1 MINLSLRIKGL
12 GGDMKNNKGY
22 IAGAKRRLEKARKML
37 PDGFVLVRDLA
48 EENFLNPHQILKWV
62 RELTIDKIIA
72 NGYSA
77 IIPNDYLL
85 KLISQS
91 VERKNRP
98 EPRSGVKAEKYINE
112 NGEIINFAEWMRNLD
127 TPTSY
132 VVNYNYDSH

>member
-1 MINLSLRIKGL
+1 MYNS
-12 GGDMKNNKGY
+12 KGY
-22 IAGAKRRLEKARKML
+22 IAGAKRRSEKARKML

-77 IIPNDYLL
+77 IIPNEHLL
-85 KLISQS
+85 RLIDKA
-91 VERKNRP
+91 VERRDRSK
-98 EPRSGVKAEKYINE
+98 PRSGAKAEEFVNE
-112 NGEIINFAEWMRNLD
+112 KGEITSFAQWMRSLD
-127 TPTSY
+127 APTSY